1 MTQTPDATTTAP
13 PRNTLDDL
21 FGRLRSSGFHRDTD
35 RRWFGGV
42 CAGLAGRFG
51 VDPLLIRA
59 AAIVLVFAGG
69 VGITVYLVLWL
80 LLPDRSGDLLLERA
94 LRRGDVGPV
103 VLLLV
108 TGLVIVGG
116 LVSIGQ
122 GGWGGPLW
130 VLLPIAL
137 IAWFVI
143 EHGRGNRAQLG
154 QEAPSPASSTPTNP
168 TLPAAPAATPTPP
181 GGTTMSAPT
190 SSFAP
195 PQPRTTPNPY
205 AHPTAPYGAQP
216 PPTPPRPIAPP
227 PPPGPRRRRPSG
239 FVGLMALGVAVAL
252 FGTGVALDGPL
263 GFPGTPAVLG
273 FALALTGVSVI
284 ALVLGLRGRAGGFS
298 SFLVIA
304 LGFLLVTSA
313 GASRVHV
320 ADGIGERTWVPV
332 SSSSPV
338 DYNLGAGDATLDLS
352 RLVAS
357 ETASPQRISV
367 HVGAGDLKVL
377 VPSGLNARVDAHVG
391 IGDIR
396 VDDGIAPTQEQSG
409 SDRSLSTTVG
419 DATTPDVVV
428 TADVGLGQ
436 ITIQEQ

>member
-13 PRNTLDDL
+13 PRSTLDDL

-59 AAIVLVFAGG
+59 AAIILVFAGG
-69 VGITVYLVLWL
+69 VGVTIYLVLWL
-80 LLPDRSGDLLLERA
+80 LLPDRSGELLLERA
-94 LRRGDVGPV
+94 VRRGDVGPV
-103 VLLLV
+103 LLLV
-108 TGLVIVGG
+108 ITGLVIVGG

-122 GGWGGPLW
+122 GSWGGPLW

-137 IAWFVI
+137 IAWFVV
-143 EHGRGNRAQLG
+143 ERGRGDRTDHGAV
-154 QEAPSPASSTPTNP
+154 PPAS
-168 TLPAAPAATPTPP
+168 ATPALAAEPTAASTPP
-181 GGTTMSAPT
+181 GGTPMSAPT

-195 PQPRTTPNPY
+195 AQPHPTTNPY
-205 AHPTAPYGAQP
+205 AHPSAPYGAQP

-252 FGTGVALDGPL
+252 FGAGVALDGPL

-320 ADGIGERTWVPV
+320 ADGIGERTWAPV
-332 SSSSPV
+332 SSSAPAS
-338 DYNLGAGDATLDLS
+338 YNLGAGDATLDLS
-352 RLVAS
+352 RLVGYV
-357 ETASPQRISV
+357 TAEPQRISV
-367 HVGAGDLKVL
+367 HLGAGDLKVL
-377 VPSGLNARVDAHVG
+377 VPDGLKARVDAHVG

-396 VDDGIAPTQEQSG
+396 VDDGIGTPTERSG

-419 DATTPDVVV
+419 EPGTPDVIV